1 MDSVS
6 LRCYLSASGGSALLR
21 SGAPPQRVGPPA
33 CAPEVA
39 VARSDLP
46 SCAAQ
51 GLLVH
56 AAAMSLEQLGITQ
69 LPEDTYLSFKLLN
82 SQLNP
87 PGRAGLFALRTTQLS
102 IEEMI
107 AGEGGIFGAVAYHA
121 DAEDIRGVDSRV
133 SHEA

>member
-1 MDSVS
+1 M
-6 LRCYLSASGGSALLR
+6 
-21 SGAPPQRVGPPA
+21 
-33 CAPEVA
+33 
-39 VARSDLP
+39 
-46 SCAAQ
+46 
-51 GLLVH
+51 H

-121 DAEDIRGVDSRV
+121 DAEDIRGVDSRFV
-133 SHEA
+133 RDAYIRSGLETIKHFTMFNIDTNVVVTYPEVCYPASSSTGLAVGG